1 MDHLTMVYCFQ
12 GIEVMQKRKGIK
24 ILIGVE
30 TNLLKES

>member
-12 GIEVMQKRKGIK
+12 GIEIMQKWKGVK
-24 ILIGVE
+24 ILFGVE